1 MPEYHLRAT
10 PKKPTPNKVQY
21 STVDGVYY
29 IPNERLRTLLGLV
42 EGEKG
47 KAPGELFIT
56 VSTDRPD
63 GYDGSTEAV
72 EFEL

>member
-1 MPEYHLRAT
+1 MTHYHIRAT

-21 STVDGVYY
+21 NTVDGVYY
-29 IPNERLRTLLGLV
+29 IPNFRLRTLLGLT

-56 VSTDRPD
+56 VSTEQPAD
-63 GYDGSTEAV
+63 YDGATEAV

>member
-1 MPEYHLRAT
+1 MPHYSLRAT

-21 STVDGVYY
+21 DTIDGGYY
-29 IPNERLRTLLGLV
+29 IPNIRLRTLLALG

-56 VSTDRPD
+56 VSTERPD
-63 GYDGSTEAV
+63 DFNESEAQV
-72 EFEL
+72 EFDL